1 MKILIFIQ
9 KRIVMDY
16 VQAIVLGI
24 IQGITEWL
32 PISSEAMVTLAG
44 RFLFGEEYK
53 EALGNAIWLHG
64 GTLLAVLV
72 YFYKDVLEIIK
83 MKEKELLVFLII
95 TTVLSAVIA
104 APLLLLAF
112 SLEIPDY
119 LFTILIGVFLI
130 VVALLQKN
138 KLFGEKFN
146 QKIEP
151 KKAVFPGIFQGLAAL
166 PGLSRSGLTIAVLL
180 AEKFSL
186 KDAFRLSFLMSLP
199 VIAGAQLALPLVKE
213 GFEITIPMIVG
224 SLTAAV
230 VGFLTIKLLMEFAE
244 KINFFKATLT
254 LGLIVTALGL
264 VLMI

>member
-1 MKILIFIQ
+1 MKILIYAQ
-9 KRIVMDY
+9 KRDVMDY
-16 VQAIVLGI
+16 IQAIVLGI

-64 GTLLAVLV
+64 GTLIAVLV
-72 YFYKDVLEIIK
+72 YFYKDIIEILK
-83 MKEKELLVFLII
+83 MKEKELLVFLVI
-95 TTVLSAVIA
+95 TTVLSAIIA

-119 LFTILIGVFLI
+119 LFTIIIGIFLV
-130 VVALLQKN
+130 VVAFLQKN
-138 KLFGEKFN
+138 RKEGKQN
-146 QKIEP
+146 IKP
-151 KKAVFPGIFQGLAAL
+151 KTAILPGIVQGLAAL
-166 PGLSRSGLTIAVLL
+166 PGFSRSGLTIAVLL

-186 KDAFRLSFLMSLP
+186 KDSFRLSFLMSIP
-199 VIAGAQLALPLVKE
+199 VIAGAQLALPLLKE
-213 GFEITIPMIVG
+213 GFEITLPMIVG
-224 SLTAAV
+224 SLTAAI

-254 LGLIVTALGL
+254 LGLMVIALGL
-264 VLMI
+264 VLMV